1 MSDVK
6 NWCIPVKRL
15 QRSCRSACRLSR
27 GLLRQGYSLGFRAL
41 NVYESLCLESK
52 RMLMAIIPPALRNL
66 SLLQEIK
73 DA

>member
-1 MSDVK
+1 MRNLFIQFRKWQTYCNLVHQQLK
-6 NWCIPVKRL
+6 GWFKAVIYRAFKV
-15 QRSCRSACRLSR
+15 
-27 GLLRQGYSLGFRAL
+27 LRTYGF
-41 NVYESLCLESK
+41 LCLESK